1 LLTKRNL
8 PLAIE
13 VFTFDYLSFPN
24 PERIMSTPQKKVE
37 PMPAEYP
44 GVTPYLSVNDAAAAI
59 EFYKKG
65 FGATEV
71 MRLPGPDGKLGHA
84 EIRIGSALVML
95 ADEFPDYGNL
105 SPKTLGGSAVRLHM
119 YVEDVDAFFE
129 KAVAAGAKVLIP
141 IADQFYGDRSGRLE
155 DPFGHVWLVSTH
167 TEDVSPEEMQKRM
180 AAYSQK
186 PSSD

>member
-1 LLTKRNL
+1 
-8 PLAIE
+8 
-13 VFTFDYLSFPN
+13 
-24 PERIMSTPQKKVE
+24 MSTPQKKVE
-37 PMPAEYP
+37 PMPAEYS
-44 GVTPYLSVNDAAAAI
+44 GVIPYLSVNDAAAAI
-59 EFYKKG
+59 EFYKQG
-65 FGATEV
+65 FGATEL

-84 EIRIGSALVML
+84 EIRIGNALVML

-155 DPFGHVWLVSTH
+155 DPFGHVWLISTH

-180 AAYSQK
+180 EAYSQK
-186 PSSD
+186 ESGD

>member
-1 LLTKRNL
+1 
-8 PLAIE
+8 
-13 VFTFDYLSFPN
+13 
-24 PERIMSTPQKKVE
+24 MSTPKSKVN
-37 PMPAEYP
+37 PIPAEYP
-44 GVTPYLSVNDAAAAI
+44 GVTPYLSVKGGAEAI

-65 FGATEV
+65 FGATELS
-71 MRLPGPDGKLGHA
+71 RLANPDGTIGHA
-84 EIRIGSALVML
+84 EIKIGNALVML
-95 ADEFPDYGNL
+95 ADEYPDYGNF

-167 TEDVSPEEMQKRM
+167 VEDVTPEEMQRRM
-180 AAYSQK
+180 EEFSKKQ
-186 PSSD
+186 

>member
-1 LLTKRNL
+1 
-8 PLAIE
+8 
-13 VFTFDYLSFPN
+13 
-24 PERIMSTPQKKVE
+24 MSTPQKQVE
-37 PMPAEYP
+37 AIPAEYA

-65 FGATEV
+65 FGAMEL
-71 MRLPGPDGKLGHA
+71 MRLPAPDGKIGHA
-84 EIRIGSALVML
+84 EVRIGKAIVML
-95 ADEFPDYGNL
+95 ADENPDTDHL
-105 SPKTLGGSAVRLHM
+105 SPQTLGGSTVKLHM

-167 TEDVSPEEMQKRM
+167 IEDVAPDEMQKRM
-180 AAYSQK
+180 EAYSQK
-186 PSSD
+186 QPGN

>member
-1 LLTKRNL
+1 
-8 PLAIE
+8 
-13 VFTFDYLSFPN
+13 
-24 PERIMSTPQKKVE
+24 MSTPQKKVE

-65 FGATEV
+65 FGATEL

-84 EIRIGSALVML
+84 EIRIGDALVML
-95 ADEFPDYGNL
+95 ADEFPEYGNL
-105 SPKTLGGSAVRLHM
+105 SPRTLGGSAVRLHM

-129 KAVAAGAKVLIP
+129 KALAAGAKVLIP
-141 IADQFYGDRSGRLE
+141 IANQFYGDRSGRLE

-167 TEDVSPEEMQKRM
+167 IEDVSPEEMQRR
-180 AAYSQK
+180 AAAQMK
-186 PSSD
+186 Q

>member
-1 LLTKRNL
+1 
-8 PLAIE
+8 
-13 VFTFDYLSFPN
+13 
-24 PERIMSTPQKKVE
+24 MSTPQKKVN
-37 PMPAEYP
+37 PIPSEYP
-44 GVTPYLSVNDAAAAI
+44 GITPYLSVNDAAAAI

-84 EIRIGSALVML
+84 EIKIGSALVML
-95 ADEFPDYGNL
+95 ADELPDYGNL

-129 KAVAAGAKVLIP
+129 KAVAAGAKILFP
-141 IADQFYGDRSGRLE
+141 IANQFYGDRSGRLE

-167 TEDVSPEEMQKRM
+167 IEDVSPEEMKKRM
-180 AAYSQK
+180 EAWTKEQSG
-186 PSSD
+186 